1 MHMDTFYLPVGT
13 GETEEDRFRK
23 SYHTVAVSRNS
34 TIFRA
39 EQKLRMSVTMDSI
52 VLGRSSADRADRA
65 GWKLSRGFKDSA
77 ISIGKS

>member
-1 MHMDTFYLPVGT
+1 MPVGT
-13 GETEEDRFRK
+13 GETEDRFRK
-23 SYHTVAVSRNS
+23 SYHIVAVSRNS

-39 EQKLRMSVTMDSI
+39 EQKLRMSVNMHSI

-65 GWKLSRGFKDSA
+65 GWKLISRGFKDSA